1 MITTNVIDDTIGDF
15 LSSWINNRH
24 ILSEKSSKT
33 LENYYYSYVRHFG
46 IYMNGQYTQQTA
58 EILALIKQLKSPKVL
73 EVGCGCGTE
82 ALWFALNGAEV
93 TAIDISH
100 DFLETANERKEILQK
115 TLNENSAEPRQLHCD
130 FKYSTILSLDDDVQF
145 DIVWMEQSFHHLEPR
160 AEVLEVL
167 KKIVKKNGYIV
178 FSESNAWNPLIQ
190 AFLIK
195 FRGFN
200 TIIEYEGHMLGNE
213 RILTPMKL
221 KNLIKDSFDIVS
233 VRYFRL
239 FPNRK
244 IADKMCFAEK
254 YMPKCFKFA
263 FTHYNLVARKL

>member
-1 MITTNVIDDTIGDF
+1 MDDTIGDF
-15 LSSWINNRH
+15 LSSWIDNRN
-24 ILSEKSSKT
+24 ILSEKSREA
-33 LENYYYSYVRHFG
+33 LESYYRSYVRHFG
-46 IYMNGQYTQQTA
+46 VYMKDQYTQQT
-58 EILALIKQLKSPKVL
+58 EEMLTLIKRLKSPKVL

-93 TAIDISH
+93 TAIDINH
-100 DFLETANERKEILQK
+100 EFLKTANERKEILKK
-115 TLNENSAEPRQLHCD
+115 TLNKDAAEPRLLHCD
-130 FKYSTILSLDDDVQF
+130 FKYSSILDLDDDVQF

-167 KKIVKKNGYIV
+167 KKIVKKNGFIV
-178 FSESNAWNPLIQ
+178 FSESNAWNPMIQ
-190 AFLIK
+190 AFLLK

-213 RILTPMKL
+213 RILTPMSL
-221 KNLIKDSFDIVS
+221 KRLIRDSFDVVS

-239 FPNRK
+239 FPNKK

-263 FTHYNLVARKL
+263 FTHYNLVAQKQ